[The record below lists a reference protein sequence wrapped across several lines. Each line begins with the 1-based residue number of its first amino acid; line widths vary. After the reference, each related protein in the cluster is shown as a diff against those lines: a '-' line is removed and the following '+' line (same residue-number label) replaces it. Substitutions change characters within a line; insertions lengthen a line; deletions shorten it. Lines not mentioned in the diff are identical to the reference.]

1 MVGSLRPN
9 RNYLDV
15 SRLNKTKTMLVI
27 SRRIWYHVIRGWGI
41 TDLQGRKQIMKIVF
55 FEDGSVMTAS
65 RQCVLRRAIA
75 RKMSYEPMRYW
86 FRACDEWV
94 KAYKRYQLIY

>member
-1 MVGSLRPN
+1 
-9 RNYLDV
+9 
-15 SRLNKTKTMLVI
+15 
-27 SRRIWYHVIRGWGI
+27 
-41 TDLQGRKQIMKIVF
+41 MKIVF

-65 RQCVLRRAIA
+65 RQCVLHRAIA

>member
-1 MVGSLRPN
+1 M
-9 RNYLDV
+9 
-15 SRLNKTKTMLVI
+15 KT
-27 SRRIWYHVIRGWGI
+27 
-41 TDLQGRKQIMKIVF
+41 VF

-94 KAYKRYQLIY
+94 KAYTTSGEDEKVGQRLDEVYDEYSEANYAMPEAEERVEAIKEALEALRNAAEAIEWLGL